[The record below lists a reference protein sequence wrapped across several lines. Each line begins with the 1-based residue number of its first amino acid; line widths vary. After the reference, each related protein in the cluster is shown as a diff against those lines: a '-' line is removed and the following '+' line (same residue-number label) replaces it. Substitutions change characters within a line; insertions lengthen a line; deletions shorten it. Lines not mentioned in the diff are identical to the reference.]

1 MSAPDVQALIEKW
14 KCLPPQRRAQVED
27 FVDCLLSRKTEQP
40 LARAAAQTSQPAFT
54 AGRDNSDDAEYD
66 RS

>member
-14 KCLPPQRRAQVED
+14 KSLPPQRRAQVED
-27 FVDCLLSRKTEQP
+27 FVDFLLSRKTEQP